1 MAKRGKVVVHTEK
14 GSRLELLPNRHALN
28 KISGGDPERRTI
40 NDYSKAGPGIASA
53 SPDIIQTGDN
63 IIGAESI
70 ATKKI

>member
-40 NDYSKAGPGIASA
+40 NDYSKAGP
-53 SPDIIQTGDN
+53 DIIQTGDN